1 MVSSSTTRFRARVRR
16 RGRHVLHGALPLS
29 DFAVWLAT
37 QTREVADLDDPALWG
52 FADAVQAAANRVA
65 RGELAAPE
73 ATAELLTRAESRR
86 FLRP

>member
-1 MVSSSTTRFRARVRR
+1 MVDRPIARFRARVRR
-16 RGRHVLHGALPLS
+16 RGRHLLHGALSLPE
-29 DFAVWLAT
+29 FAGWLAAHA
-37 QTREVADLDDPALWG
+37 REMGGLEDPALWL

-73 ATAELLTRAESRR
+73 ATAELLALAEARR